1 MIDIFLLFRNL
12 YVIDQY
18 VFGAASGLSNFELSF
33 FDIATR
39 FCIPPSPLHSFLPSL
54 IADYNPSHKLLIQ
67 LRTFNKFFEK
77 TMTYNVTLKVLWM
90 LAPLRSPLINTLKT
104 LAPLRVFIS

>member
-1 MIDIFLLFRNL
+1 M
-12 YVIDQY
+12 IDQY
-18 VFGAASGLSNFELSF
+18 DFGAASGLSDFELSF

-39 FCIPPSPLHSFLPSL
+39 CCIPSSPLHSFLPSL

-67 LRTFNKFFEK
+67 LRTCNKFFEN

-90 LAPLRSPLINTLKT
+90 LAPLISPLINTLKT